1 MAKTDNWQ
9 RNNGRRRDRG
19 FDDFPS
25 FPDPVPTPSFAA
37 PRRPAAPMA
46 APTGPESSAVVKWFN
61 AEKGFGF
68 VELGEGGGDVFLHA
82 SVLARS
88 GATSVNPG
96 ATLKVRVG
104 QGQKGPQVTEVTEV
118 DESTATAEPAGGGGG
133 APAPRAP
140 RAPGGFGDRD
150 RGDRV
155 GYGGDR
161 GGFGGGD
168 RGGFGGG
175 DRGGYGGGDR
185 GGFGGGAP
193 RRGFDA
199 PVASGPEQHGTVKWY
214 NQAKGFG
221 FVAPEDGG
229 KDVFVHAS
237 ALRRAGLTELAEGQR
252 VAIQIAQ
259 GQKGPEAASIRIA

>member
-150 RGDRV
+150 
-155 GYGGDR
+155 
-161 GGFGGGD
+161 
-168 RGGFGGG
+168 GG

>member
-9 RNNGRRRDRG
+9 RRKRGDRG
-19 FDDFPS
+19 FGDDFPS
-25 FPDPVPTPSFAA
+25 FPDPTPAPSFA
-37 PRRPAAPMA
+37 RRPSPMAAAPMTS
-46 APTGPESSAVVKWFN
+46 TGPESSAVVKWFN

-68 VELGEGGGDVFLHA
+68 VELGEGAGDVFLHA
-82 SVLARS
+82 SVLART

-104 QGQKGPQVTEVTEV
+104 QGQKGPQVTEVIEV
-118 DESTATAEPAGGGGG
+118 DESTASAAPAAPRTPRPGGFAGGGAGGGYGDRAGGGGY
-133 APAPRAP
+133 
-140 RAPGGFGDRD
+140 GGG
-150 RGDRV
+150 GG

-161 GGFGGGD
+161 AGG
-168 RGGFGGG
+168 
-175 DRGGYGGGDR
+175 GGYGGGGG
-185 GGFGGGAP
+185 GGFGAP

-199 PVASGPEQHGTVKWY
+199 PVASGPEQQGTVKWY

-221 FVAPEDGG
+221 FIAPEDGG

-252 VAIQIAQ
+252 VTIQITQ
-259 GQKGPEAASIRIA
+259 GQKGPEAASIRVS